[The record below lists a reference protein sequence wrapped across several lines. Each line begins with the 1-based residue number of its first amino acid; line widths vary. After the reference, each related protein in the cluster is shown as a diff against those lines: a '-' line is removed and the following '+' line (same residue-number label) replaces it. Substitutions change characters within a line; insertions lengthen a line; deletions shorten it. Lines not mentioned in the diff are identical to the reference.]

1 MKTTLSKLGAVSKGM
16 LDENSHTHYL
26 TSTNHS
32 EMGEGD
38 FLLPGTDTSPGI
50 RVRFVRAELEIVQQ

>member
-1 MKTTLSKLGAVSKGM
+1 M

-38 FLLPGTDTSPGI
+38 FFLPGTDTSPGI